1 MISYNIFSNNKNN
14 NKSEI
19 FSKIDTNNQIKTFRN
34 IFLDINKLINV
45 GFKNFDSKLNNILYT
60 YLFYFFLAMRDL

>member
-1 MISYNIFSNNKNN
+1 MEYLNSHNNFN
-14 NKSEI
+14 
-19 FSKIDTNNQIKTFRN
+19 
-34 IFLDINKLINV
+34 DINKLINV